1 MNLIIQSTQA
11 VPAVHVTILAGMVT
25 TSYAERMSERVY
37 RFHDVSEHDA
47 VSAYCYDNQIDY
59 GFIEPGRNL
68 SDFGL
73 VVMDMDSTLI
83 SIECID
89 EVADMM
95 HIKPQVS
102 IITEAA
108 MRGEIDFSESLRRR
122 VALLSGLEQSVLQG
136 VYDERL
142 RLNFGAE
149 LMLSKLRECGIKTM
163 LVSGGFSFFSERLK
177 QRLGLD
183 YAHANTLE
191 IVDGKIT
198 GRVLGQILDAQ
209 GKADLLVRTRDE
221 LQLGA
226 EQVIAIG
233 DGANDLK
240 MMAQAGVSVAYHA
253 KPVVLAQAKY
263 AFNFVGLDGL
273 INLFG
278 G

>member
-1 MNLIIQSTQA
+1 
-11 VPAVHVTILAGMVT
+11 
-25 TSYAERMSERVY
+25 
-37 RFHDVSEHDA
+37 
-47 VSAYCYDNQIDY
+47 
-59 GFIEPGRNL
+59 
-68 SDFGL
+68 
-73 VVMDMDSTLI
+73 
-83 SIECID
+83 
-89 EVADMM
+89 
-95 HIKPQVS
+95 
-102 IITEAA
+102 
-108 MRGEIDFSESLRRR
+108 
-122 VALLSGLEQSVLQG
+122 
-136 VYDERL
+136 
-142 RLNFGAE
+142 
-149 LMLSKLRECGIKTM
+149 M

-177 QRLGLD
+177 QLLGLD

-198 GRVLGQILDAQ
+198 GRVLGQVLDAQ

>member
-1 MNLIIQSTQA
+1 
-11 VPAVHVTILAGMVT
+11 
-25 TSYAERMSERVY
+25 
-37 RFHDVSEHDA
+37 
-47 VSAYCYDNQIDY
+47 
-59 GFIEPGRNL
+59 
-68 SDFGL
+68 
-73 VVMDMDSTLI
+73 
-83 SIECID
+83 
-89 EVADMM
+89 
-95 HIKPQVS
+95 
-102 IITEAA
+102 

-149 LMLSKLRECGIKTM
+149 LMLSKLKECGIKTM

-240 MMAQAGVSVAYHA
+240 MMAQAGVSIAYHA